1 MIDKKTIKIPRSN
14 KYLFEQNIEIPYSK
28 KEVKILVGLGMLNSN
43 NELSIDLPLDILI
56 VIESLKSLK
65 SLLILENISL
75 YITIWIGDKNAE
87 ILLKEKNLF
96 TEKNKELW
104 SSTKKLYCEKIYKL
118 MKKNGFAQENWDFFF
133 GSDLYEE
140 DEYQS
145 HCKMISENVK
155 FLQNTTSY
163 SKEQLLVM
171 NYFKKKKDYDFR
183 LSWKKKDKTNR
194 NYNDRDE
201 KGMDDEYL
209 ETFKEEPLVSIYYHN
224 GFKLSDDEGGLG
236 VAVPYSYFPS
246 EINKRIPLNQNIS
259 LDEIE
264 DFFLNLSEKN
274 EKKFQEIFGNGKNS
288 EESLPEFIF
297 HKIAL
302 LLK

>member
-1 MIDKKTIKIPRSN
+1 MINKITIKIPSSN
-14 KYLFEQNIEIPYSK
+14 KYLFEQNIKIPDSK

-56 VIESLKSLK
+56 VIESLKILK
-65 SLLILENISL
+65 SLLISDNISL

-87 ILLKEKNLF
+87 IFLKEKNMF

-104 SSTKKLYCEKIYKL
+104 RTTKKLYYEKINKL
-118 MKKNGFAQENWDFFF
+118 MNNNGFAQDKWDFFF
-133 GSDLYEE
+133 GSDLYE
-140 DEYQS
+140 DNDYQS
-145 HCKMISENVK
+145 YCKMISENIEFSQK
-155 FLQNTTSY
+155 STSY

-171 NYFKKKKDYDFR
+171 YYYKKKKNYDFR

-201 KGMDDEYL
+201 KGIDNEYL
-209 ETFKEEPLVSIYYHN
+209 ETFKEDPLVSIYYQN

-236 VAVPYSYFPS
+236 VAVPYSFFPS
-246 EINKRIPLNQNIS
+246 EIHKRIPLNEKIS

-264 DFFLNLSEKN
+264 DFFLSLNEKN
-274 EKKFQEIFGNGKNS
+274 ERKFQEIYGNGKKS
-288 EESLPEFIF
+288 DESLPEFIL
-297 HKIAL
+297 HKITL